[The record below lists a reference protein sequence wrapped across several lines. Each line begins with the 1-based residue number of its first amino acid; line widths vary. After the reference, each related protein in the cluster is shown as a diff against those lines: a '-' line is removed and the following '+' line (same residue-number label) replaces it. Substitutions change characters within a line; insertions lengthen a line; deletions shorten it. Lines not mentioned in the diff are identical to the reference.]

1 MKPIE
6 RLRSS
11 NLFKHFSD
19 EQIEQL
25 ARCTSLVRY
34 PEGTLVIKEGDMTHD
49 AYVINQGTIR
59 IQRDTPYGVYKL
71 ADLGEGDMFGETSF
85 VDHSARSGDALVVEA
100 TAVLPLNSVALRTLE
115 EDQRFTLALYWTFWK
130 SLSRKL
136 RKTNEHLAHFFSSE
150 SAPPAEGTAADDGT
164 AEFRVGIAAKKDLFQ
179 EQKLSSLEIN
189 FLSTLSKERRLAGGE
204 VLFREGEKGKDLYV
218 VLDGRV
224 MISKNIAGAGEEAL
238 GFIERGDYF
247 GEMALIDDK
256 PRSADAK
263 ADENG
268 AVVLAIPSGVL
279 ERILD
284 MKKVSSIRL
293 LKILCGLVAKRLREI
308 DDKLVG
314 WFIFSGGSGT
324 SLEVPDV

>member
-1 MKPIE
+1 MEPKQ

-11 NLFKHFSD
+11 DLFEHFSD

-34 PEGTLVIKEGDMTHD
+34 PEGTLVIKEGDLTHD
-49 AYVINQGTIR
+49 AYIIDSGTIR

-71 ADLGEGDMFGETSF
+71 ADLGEGEMFGETSF
-85 VDHSARSGDALVVEA
+85 VDQSARSGDALVVEPA
-100 TAVLPLNSVALRTLE
+100 SILPLNAIALKSLE
-115 EDQRFTLALYWTFWK
+115 DDQRFTLALYWTFWK
-130 SLSRKL
+130 SLSVKL

-150 SAPPAEGTAADDGT
+150 SAPRAEGTAAHEAT

-179 EQKLSSLEIN
+179 EQKLSPLEIN
-189 FLSTLSKERRLAGGE
+189 FLSTLSKERRLDGGE
-204 VLFREGEKGKDLYV
+204 VLFREGEEGKDLYV

-247 GEMALIDDK
+247 GEMALIDGK

-314 WFIFSGGSGT
+314 WFIFAGGSGT
-324 SLEVPDV
+324 SLQTPEL

>member
-1 MKPIE
+1 VEPIE

-11 NLFKHFSD
+11 NLFEHFSD

-49 AYVINQGTIR
+49 AYVIDSGTIR
-59 IQRDTPYGVYKL
+59 IQRDTPYGVYQL

-85 VDHSARSGDALVVEA
+85 VDQSARSGDALVVEA
-100 TAVLPLNSVALRTLE
+100 AAILPLNAVALRSLE

-130 SLSRKL
+130 SLSVKL
-136 RKTNEHLAHFFSSE
+136 RKTNDHLAHFFSSE
-150 SAPPAEGTAADDGT
+150 SAAPTQGTSAAEGT

-179 EQKLSSLEIN
+179 EQKLSPLEIN

-204 VLFREGEKGKDLYV
+204 VVFREGEEGKDLYV

-224 MISKNIAGAGEEAL
+224 MISKHIAGAGEEAL

-314 WFIFSGGSGT
+314 WFIFAGGSGN
-324 SLEVPDV
+324 SLELPEL

>member
-1 MKPIE
+1 MEPIE

-11 NLFKHFSD
+11 NLFEHFSD

-49 AYVINQGTIR
+49 AYVIDSGTIR
-59 IQRDTPYGVYKL
+59 IQRDTPYGVYQL

-85 VDHSARSGDALVVEA
+85 VDQSARSGDALVIEA
-100 TAVLPLNSVALRTLE
+100 SAVLPLNAVALRSLE

-130 SLSRKL
+130 SLSVKL

-150 SAPPAEGTAADDGT
+150 SAPPTQGASAAEGT

-179 EQKLSSLEIN
+179 EQKLSPLEIN

-204 VLFREGEKGKDLYV
+204 VLFHEGEEGKDLYV

-247 GEMALIDDK
+247 GEMALIDDQ

-314 WFIFSGGSGT
+314 WFIFSGGSGN
-324 SLEVPDV
+324 SLELPDL